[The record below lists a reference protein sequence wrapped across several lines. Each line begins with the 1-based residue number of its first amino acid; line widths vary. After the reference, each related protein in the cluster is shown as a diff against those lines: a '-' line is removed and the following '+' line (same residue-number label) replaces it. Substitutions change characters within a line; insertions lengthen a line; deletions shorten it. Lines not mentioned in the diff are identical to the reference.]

1 MRKRNWLGG
10 LETFTSVSI
19 LAGLILVA
27 YEIRQNNDFAEAD
40 AVRTLTQGWQQID
53 MSTYETDIA
62 SIRIKT
68 IEDPQNLTSA
78 EILKKSSWLAS
89 IVLQYSL
96 EFAMDYR
103 NLGYDYGDVPN
114 GTELALAGGFDYYFG
129 NRFARSWYLEN
140 KLWMDS
146 EIVEI
151 MDREY
156 EARPIQS
163 GARYVER
170 IKSRLSQ

>member
-1 MRKRNWLGG
+1 MRKRNWIDG

-27 YEIRQNNDFAEAD
+27 YEIRQNNEFAEAD
-40 AVRTLTQGWQQID
+40 AVRALTVGWQQID
-53 MSTYETDIA
+53 MSTLETDIA
-62 SIRIKT
+62 SIHIKS

-78 EILKKSSWLAS
+78 EILKMSSWLS
-89 IVLQYSL
+89 LIVNQYSL
-96 EFAMDYR
+96 EFSMDYR

-114 GTELALAGGFDYYFG
+114 GTEQSLVGGFDYFFG
-129 NRFARSWYLEN
+129 YRFARSWYLEN
-140 KLWMDS
+140 RFWI
-146 EIVEI
+146 ETGIVEI

-163 GARYVER
+163 GARYAER
-170 IKSRLSQ
+170 MKSRLSQ

>member
-1 MRKRNWLGG
+1 MRKRNWIDG

-40 AVRTLTQGWQQID
+40 AVRA
-53 MSTYETDIA
+53 MSTGWDQIYSSIYETDIA
-62 SIRIKT
+62 SIHAKS

-78 EILKKSSWLAS
+78 EILKMSAWLSLIAN
-89 IVLQYSL
+89 QYSL
-96 EFAMDYR
+96 EFSMDER

-114 GTELALAGGFDYYFG
+114 GTEESLVGGFDYYFG

-140 KLWMDS
+140 KFWI
-146 EIVEI
+146 ETRIVEI

-163 GARYVER
+163 GASMAER

>member
-1 MRKRNWLGG
+1 MRKRNWIDG

-40 AVRTLTQGWQQID
+40 AVRALTEGWDQIY
-53 MSTYETDIA
+53 SSIYETDIA
-62 SIRIKT
+62 SIHAKS

-78 EILKKSSWLAS
+78 EILKMGAWLS
-89 IVLQYSL
+89 LIVNQYAL
-96 EFAMDYR
+96 EFSMDYR
-103 NLGYDYGDVPN
+103 NLGFDYGDVN
-114 GTELALAGGFDYYFG
+114 GTEQSLVGAFDYFFG

-140 KLWMDS
+140 RFWMDT

-163 GARYVER
+163 GASMAER

>member
-1 MRKRNWLGG
+1 MRKLNWIDG

-27 YEIRQNNDFAEAD
+27 YEIRQNSDIAEAD
-40 AVRTLTQGWQQID
+40 AVRALSVGWQQIN
-53 MSTYETDIA
+53 MSVYETDIA
-62 SIRIKT
+62 SIHIKS

-78 EILKKSSWLAS
+78 EILKMGAWLFM
-89 IVLQYSL
+89 IVNQFSL
-96 EFAMDYR
+96 EFSMDDR
-103 NLGYDYGDVPN
+103 NLGYDYADVPN
-114 GTELALAGGFDYYFG
+114 GTEESLVGVFDYFFG

-140 KLWMDS
+140 RPQIES
-146 EIVEI
+146 GIVEI

-163 GARYVER
+163 GASYAER

>member
-1 MRKRNWLGG
+1 MRKRNWIDG

-40 AVRTLTQGWQQID
+40 AVRALTVGWQQI
-53 MSTYETDIA
+53 SASVYETDIA
-62 SIRIKT
+62 SIHIKS

-78 EILKKSSWLAS
+78 EILKMSAWLS
-89 IVLQYSL
+89 VIVYQYSL
-96 EFAMDYR
+96 EFSMDYR

-114 GTELALAGGFDYYFG
+114 GTEQSLVGGFDYYFG
-129 NRFARSWYLEN
+129 NRFARFWYLEN
-140 KLWMDS
+140 KLWMES
-146 EIVEI
+146 GIVEI

-163 GARYVER
+163 GASYVER
-170 IKSRLSQ
+170 MKSRLSQ

>member
-1 MRKRNWLGG
+1 MRKRNWIDG

-40 AVRTLTQGWQQID
+40 AVRALTVGWQQID
-53 MSTYETDIA
+53 MSMYETDIA
-62 SIRIKT
+62 SIRIKS

-78 EILKKSSWLAS
+78 EILKMSSWLSVIAN
-89 IVLQYSL
+89 QYSL
-96 EFAMDYR
+96 EFSMDER

-114 GTELALAGGFDYYFG
+114 GTEQSIVGGFDYYFG
-129 NRFARSWYLEN
+129 NRFARSWYLE
-140 KLWMDS
+140 KQFWM
-146 EIVEI
+146 EPRIVEI
-151 MDREY
+151 MDRKY
-156 EARPIQS
+156 AARPIQS
-163 GARYVER
+163 DASYAER

>member
-1 MRKRNWLGG
+1 MRKLHWIDG
-10 LETFTSVSI
+10 LQTFASVSI

-40 AVRTLTQGWQQID
+40 AVRALTVGWQQID
-53 MSTYETDIA
+53 MSMYETDIA
-62 SIRIKT
+62 SIHVKS

-78 EILKKSSWLAS
+78 EILKMSAWLSVIAN
-89 IVLQYSL
+89 QYSL
-96 EFAMDYR
+96 EFSMDER
-103 NLGYDYGDVPN
+103 SLGYDYGDVPN
-114 GTELALAGGFDYYFG
+114 GTEQSLVGSFDYFFG

-140 KLWMDS
+140 RYWI
-146 EIVEI
+146 ETRIVEI

-163 GARYVER
+163 GASMAER

>member
-1 MRKRNWLGG
+1 MRKRNWIDG
-10 LETFTSVSI
+10 LETFTLVSI

-40 AVRTLTQGWQQID
+40 AVRALSTGWQQIY
-53 MSTYETDIA
+53 SSIYETDIA
-62 SIRIKT
+62 SIHIKS

-78 EILKKSSWLAS
+78 EILKMSAWLS
-89 IVLQYSL
+89 LIVNQFSL
-96 EFAMDYR
+96 EFSMEYR
-103 NLGYDYGDVPN
+103 NLGWDYGDIPN
-114 GTELALAGGFDYYFG
+114 GTGEALAGSFDYFFG

-140 KLWMDS
+140 RFWMDT

-163 GARYVER
+163 GASMAER

>member
-1 MRKRNWLGG
+1 MRKRNWIDG
-10 LETFTSVSI
+10 LETFTSISI

-27 YEIRQNNDFAEAD
+27 YELRQNNDIAEAD
-40 AVRTLTQGWQQID
+40 AVRALTAGWQQI
-53 MSTYETDIA
+53 SASVYETDIA
-62 SIRIKT
+62 SIHIKS

-78 EILKKSSWLAS
+78 EILKMSAWLGS

-96 EFAMDYR
+96 EFSMDYR
-103 NLGYDYGDVPN
+103 NLGYDYGDVN
-114 GTELALAGGFDYYFG
+114 GTEESLVGVFDYYFG
-129 NRFARSWYLEN
+129 NRFARSWYLES
-140 KLWMDS
+140 KQGIDP

-163 GARYVER
+163 GASYVER
-170 IKSRLSQ
+170 MKSRLSQ

>member
-1 MRKRNWLGG
+1 MRKPNWLDG
-10 LETFTSVSI
+10 LQTFTSVSI
-19 LAGLILVA
+19 LVGLILVA

-40 AVRTLTQGWQQID
+40 AVRALTVGWQQIS
-53 MSTYETDIA
+53 MSIYETDIA
-62 SIRIKT
+62 SIRIKS

-78 EILKKSSWLAS
+78 EILKMSSWLS
-89 IVLQYSL
+89 LIVNQYSL
-96 EFAMDYR
+96 EFSMDYR
-103 NLGYDYGDVPN
+103 NLGYDYSDVPN
-114 GTELALAGGFDYYFG
+114 GTEQSLVGGFDYFFG

-140 KLWMDS
+140 RFWIDT

-163 GARYVER
+163 GASYAER
-170 IKSRLSQ
+170 IRSRLSQ

>member
-1 MRKRNWLGG
+1 MRKPDWIDG
-10 LETFTSVSI
+10 LEKFTSVSI

-40 AVRTLTQGWQQID
+40 AVRTLLVGWQQIN
-53 MSTYETDIA
+53 MSVYETDIA
-62 SIRIKT
+62 SIWIKS

-78 EILKKSSWLAS
+78 EILKMSAWLSVIAN
-89 IVLQYSL
+89 QYSL
-96 EFAMDYR
+96 EFSMDDR

-114 GTELALAGGFDYYFG
+114 GTEESLVGGFDYYFG

-140 KLWMDS
+140 RFWI
-146 EIVEI
+146 ETGIVEI

-163 GARYVER
+163 GAGYAE
-170 IKSRLSQ
+170 

>member
-1 MRKRNWLGG
+1 MRKLHWIDG
-10 LETFTSVSI
+10 LEAFTSVSI

-40 AVRTLTQGWQQID
+40 AVRALTVGWQQID
-53 MSTYETDIA
+53 MSMYETDIA
-62 SIRIKT
+62 SIRIKS
-68 IEDPQNLTSA
+68 IEDPQDLTSA
-78 EILKKSSWLAS
+78 EILKMSSWLS
-89 IVLQYSL
+89 VIINQYSL
-96 EFAMDYR
+96 EFSMDYR
-103 NLGYDYGDVPN
+103 NLSYDYGDVPN
-114 GTELALAGGFDYYFG
+114 DTEQALIGGFDYYFG

-140 KLWMDS
+140 RFWMDT

-163 GARYVER
+163 GASYAER
-170 IKSRLSQ
+170 IRSRLSE

>member
-1 MRKRNWLGG
+1 MRKRNWIDG
-10 LETFTSVSI
+10 LETFTLVSI

-40 AVRTLTQGWQQID
+40 AVRALTEGWDQIY
-53 MSTYETDIA
+53 SSIYETDIA
-62 SIRIKT
+62 SIHAKS

-78 EILKKSSWLAS
+78 EILKMGAWLS
-89 IVLQYSL
+89 LIVNEYSL
-96 EFAMDYR
+96 EFSMDYR
-103 NLGYDYGDVPN
+103 NLGYDYGDVN
-114 GTELALAGGFDYYFG
+114 GTEQSLVGAFDYFFG

-140 KLWMDS
+140 RFWIES
-146 EIVEI
+146 GIVEI

-163 GARYVER
+163 GASMAER

>member
-1 MRKRNWLGG
+1 MRKPNWIDG
-10 LETFTSVSI
+10 LQTFTSVSI

-27 YEIRQNNDFAEAD
+27 YEIRQNNEFAEAD
-40 AVRTLTQGWQQID
+40 AVRALTVGWQQID
-53 MSTYETDIA
+53 MSTLETDIA
-62 SIRIKT
+62 SIHIKS

-78 EILKKSSWLAS
+78 EILKMSSWLS
-89 IVLQYSL
+89 LIVNQYSL
-96 EFAMDYR
+96 EFSMDYR

-114 GTELALAGGFDYYFG
+114 GTELSLIGGFDYYFG
-129 NRFARSWYLEN
+129 DRFAQSWYLEN
-140 KLWMDS
+140 KLWMDP

-163 GARYVER
+163 GARYAER
-170 IKSRLSQ
+170 MKSRLSQ

>member
-1 MRKRNWLGG
+1 MRKRNWIDG
-10 LETFTSVSI
+10 LEIFTSVSI

-27 YEIRQNNDFAEAD
+27 YEVRQNNDLAEAD
-40 AVRTLTQGWQQID
+40 AVRALTVGWQQIE
-53 MSTYETDIA
+53 MSTYESDIA
-62 SIRIKT
+62 SIRIKS

-78 EILKKSSWLAS
+78 EILKMSAWLS
-89 IVLQYSL
+89 VIVNQYSL
-96 EFAMDYR
+96 EFSMDER

-114 GTELALAGGFDYYFG
+114 GTEQALVGGFGFYFG

-140 KLWMDS
+140 KQWM
-146 EIVEI
+146 ELGIVEI

-163 GARYVER
+163 GASYAER
-170 IKSRLSQ
+170 MKSRLSQ